1 MGVYRDRMNEYMVLR
16 NYKPKTIGTYLYH
29 MREFVRFSDCKPPD
43 VLSVADAR
51 RYLFHLKD
59 TLGTSWSNVNHGIC
73 SLNLF
78 YKKVLERDDWDV
90 GKIPRPIGERRL
102 PVVLSR
108 NEIKD
113 LFAATRNSVYRTI
126 LMVIYS
132 GGLRIREAAYLRVH
146 DIDSDNM
153 RIDIRHG
160 KGNRDRSTLLSQKA
174 LAALREYWL
183 EHKPSDW
190 LFPGKDGKRPRST
203 DSIRSAFHQAQKK
216 PAFASPPGF
225 TLCGIVSQPICL
237 KMA

>member
-1 MGVYRDRMNEYMVLR
+1 MGIFQDQMYEYMVLR
-16 NYKPKTIGTYLYH
+16 NYKPKTIETYLYH
-29 MREFVRFSDCKPPD
+29 MREFVRFSDCKSPD
-43 VLSVADAR
+43 VLTEANGR

-78 YKKVLERDDWDV
+78 YKKVIERDDWDV

-108 NEIKD
+108 NEISK
-113 LFAATRNSVYRTI
+113 LFEAAGNSIYRVI

-132 GGLRIREAAYLRVH
+132 GGLRIREAAYLRVR
-146 DIDSDNM
+146 DIDSDTM

-174 LAALREYWL
+174 LDALRQYWL
-183 EHKPSDW
+183 DNKPTDW

-203 DSIRSAFHQAQKK
+203 DSIRTAFHRAKKK
-216 PAFASPPGF
+216 PAFARPPKF
-225 TLCGIVSQPICL
+225 TACAIASQPICL
-237 KMA
+237 KTA